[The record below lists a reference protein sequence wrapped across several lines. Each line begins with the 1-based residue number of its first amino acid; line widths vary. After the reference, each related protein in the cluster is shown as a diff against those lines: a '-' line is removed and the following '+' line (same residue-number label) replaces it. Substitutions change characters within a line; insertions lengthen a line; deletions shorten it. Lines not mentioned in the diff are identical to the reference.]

1 MYYRWQRW
9 YRGLRSDGF
18 IDITTRR
25 QSSSSRGTTAYTIV
39 KYTVMSA
46 YVLLQSA
53 PVFGISRCISLF
65 KYNTFFETLHFVKQ
79 FQSSTP
85 I

>member
-39 KYTVMSA
+39 KYTVVSA
-46 YVLLQSA
+46 YVLL
-53 PVFGISRCISLF
+53 
-65 KYNTFFETLHFVKQ
+65 
-79 FQSSTP
+79 
-85 I
+85 